1 MNGTL
6 AVEILKSLNYLN
18 GRLEPE
24 HFAMVF
30 ECLQSLGDKAT
41 ELIEEALVSATHV
54 ENVFKENRIEVNLSA
69 LYKRGMELADRRID
83 FIKEIRGGIVKI
95 INPSDH
101 TELLGLYEAKTI
113 AEIVRVYLGVG
124 FSTSGFF
131 LRIEEARLSP
141 PYYGMSIGET
151 EGLIVEFLKIHYPE
165 VQIVFTS

>member
-1 MNGTL
+1 MNGAL

-30 ECLQSLGDKAT
+30 EYFQSFGDKAT

-54 ENVFKENRIEVNLSA
+54 ENVFKENRIEINLSA
-69 LYKRGMELADRRID
+69 LYERGRELADRRID
-83 FIKEIRGGIVKI
+83 FIKEIRGGIIKI
-95 INPSDH
+95 INPNDPA
-101 TELLGLYEAKTI
+101 ERLGRYEASAI
-113 AEIVRVYLGVG
+113 AEIVRIYLGVG

-131 LRIEEARLSP
+131 LRIEEARLFT

-151 EGLIVEFLKIHYPE
+151 ERLIVEFLKIHYPE